1 METIDWRVL
10 LIGGNSGA
18 GKTYLAKALVR
29 EWGIPFLMVDDVRM
43 ALHKA
48 TTADQQPDL
57 HVFLQYQ
64 AEQWKNPEGIVR
76 DWLRVGQ
83 AMVKPLAA
91 VIAHHILVES
101 SGPIILE
108 GDGILPALAE
118 PGTLEELTGLK
129 SVNFNRKVRTVFL
142 VEEDIDEILK
152 NMRSRKRGLVESNE
166 ETQISFA
173 QASRQYGQWLI
184 QEAQRL
190 QIPVLPNRPKET
202 IVKRLMQVI

>member
-1 METIDWRVL
+1 MGTNDWRVL

-29 EWGIPFLMVDDVRM
+29 EWGIPFVMVDDVRI
-43 ALHKA
+43 ALHKV
-48 TTADQQPDL
+48 TSADQQPDL

-76 DWLRVGQ
+76 DWQRVGQ
-83 AMVKPLAA
+83 AMIKPLST
-91 VIAHHILVES
+91 IMAHHIHVES

-118 PGTLEELTGLK
+118 PGTFDEMPAFK
-129 SVNFNRKVRTVFL
+129 NINFTQKVRSVFV
-142 VEEDIDEILK
+142 VEEDIDEILE
-152 NMRSRKRGLVESNE
+152 NIRSRKRGPVESKE
-166 ETQISFA
+166 ETQFSFA
-173 QASRQYGQWLI
+173 QASQQYGQWLI

-190 QIPVLPNRPKET
+190 QIPVLPTRPKET
-202 IVKRLMQVI
+202 IVERLKQVI